1 MHSQLLQSCLT
12 PCDTM
17 IIPLT
22 VAHQCPL
29 SKGFLRQEYW
39 SGLLCSPPGDCANPG
54 IGPISLASPAM
65 AGGFFTTSVTWE
77 ALIGYLLFLMLFS
90 RPSDSFEPMN
100 CRPHHLPKFAQVH
113 VHCIGDA
120 IQPSHPLTL
129 SFPLPSIF
137 PSIRDFSNVCIRCQK
152 YWSFSFTISPSNKYL
167 GLSSLKIDWFDLLG
181 QGSL

>member
-1 MHSQLLQSCLT
+1 MGCCALLQGIVPTQGLD
-12 PCDTM
+12 PY
-17 IIPLT
+17 L
-22 VAHQCPL
+22 
-29 SKGFLRQEYW
+29 LR
-39 SGLLCSPPGDCANPG
+39 LLQWQVDSLP
-54 IGPISLASPAM
+54 LASP
-65 AGGFFTTSVTWE
+65 GKP
-77 ALIGYLLFLMLFS
+77 LIGYLLFLMLFS
-90 RPSDSFEPMN
+90 RPSDSFAPMN

-152 YWSFSFTISPSNKYL
+152 YWSFSFSIRPSNKYL
-167 GLSSLKIDWFDLLG
+167 GLSSLKIDWFDLLAA